1 MRDRRYAAAQDS
13 PCAWQIGDR
22 VHEKEKRTGNI
33 SYLKSPISYLQSTK
47 GPLHAGP
54 LSLCY
59 TMPWATMASATLTKP
74 AMFAP
79 TT

>member
-1 MRDRRYAAAQDS
+1 MRDRCCAKAQDS
-13 PCAWQIGDR
+13 PFAWQIGDG
-22 VHEKEKRTGNI
+22 VHEKEKRTRNI
-33 SYLKSPISYLQSTK
+33 SYPKSPISYLQSPR
-47 GPLHAGP
+47 GPHLAGP
-54 LSLCY
+54 ARLCY